1 MRNPACFSYQDPKEE
16 DMKVYVLMV
25 DAYDSYIIPRVYAL
39 KERAEAEMKILE
51 DNETRRTEA
60 RRLRTPAEDWG
71 GDDQACSYKIV
82 EYDFIE

>member
-1 MRNPACFSYQDPKEE
+1 
-16 DMKVYVLMV
+16 
-25 DAYDSYIIPRVYAL
+25 
-39 KERAEAEMKILE
+39 MKILE